1 MLNIMEEKDISQ
13 YDPSTLE
20 YQYIFNEACRI
31 GLVDSYTYIGDP
43 AFYDL
48 PVEEMIS
55 DEFAAERAALIDM
68 DNMQAMESVPL
79 SDPAG
84 HQAGAHRGGEPAY
97 YPHRRHRPVR
107 QHRLHH
113 QHPGQR
119 LGLQIYGPRSGLLLQ
134 QPHRQPGP

>member
-1 MLNIMEEKDISQ
+1 M
-13 YDPSTLE
+13 
-20 YQYIFNEACRI
+20 
-31 GLVDSYTYIGDP
+31 DSYTYIGDP

-79 SDPAG
+79 SDLPVTKL
-84 HQAGAHRGGEPAY
+84 EPTAEESQPY